1 PAADPILLE
10 LGTQPGLVQELP
22 DATAITVQG
31 GHVRVGWAADLNPP
45 QFTLEA
51 FCRAKWNRQV
61 RGFYY
66 TLLSSYSK
74 QANAGYAVYGGPVD
88 PNDPQSEYH
97 WQVWVGTGAALE
109 QLKVKPTGRPGDPG
123 LRIEDADTYL
133 VVTYDGTNKYRVY
146 IYHSSPGAERDLDF
160 LE

>member
-1 PAADPILLE
+1 
-10 LGTQPGLVQELP
+10 
-22 DATAITVQG
+22 
-31 GHVRVGWAADLNPP
+31 
-45 QFTLEA
+45 
-51 FCRAKWNRQV
+51 QV

-74 QANAGYAVYGGPVD
+74 QANAGYVIYGGPVD

-123 LRIEDADTYL
+123 LRVEDADTYL
-133 VVTYDGTNKYRVY
+133 VVSYDGTNKYRVY

-160 LE
+160 LEYELEPPASGAYLQNPDTDLLIGIDGPFADPNPPLLYPFSGLIQEVAVYDHVV